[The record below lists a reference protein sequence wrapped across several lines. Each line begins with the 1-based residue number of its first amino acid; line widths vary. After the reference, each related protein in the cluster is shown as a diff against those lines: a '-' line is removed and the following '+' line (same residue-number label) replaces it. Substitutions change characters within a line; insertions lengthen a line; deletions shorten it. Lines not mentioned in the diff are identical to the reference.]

1 MTHDMTR
8 TLRRRTALMTL
19 GLAPL
24 ALAGCGDDKKP
35 KITGTQIPVLPE
47 TNGLDVAVDAPAV
60 TIPAPV
66 QLPAW
71 PQFFSGPAH
80 SPGNAAG
87 PSGLKAAWTA
97 GIGEAGGYRQPLQA
111 SPLIAD
117 GKVFC
122 MDANGNV
129 SAFSLSS
136 GSEIWKTY
144 TRPKHNSVTNIGGG
158 IAYASGTIYAS
169 TGYAELLSLDAG
181 SGNITWRQPLDFPA
195 RSAPTIA
202 AGIIAVVTQNDLLL
216 TFDAAAGTPGWRFIG
231 KVTDSPTSVAV
242 TGAPAFDSGIFVTG
256 FSSGTLAALDAQ
268 SGTPIWEQ
276 SFASSFG
283 QASPLDFSD
292 IVAAPVIAGGVVYA
306 IGLGKTMLAID
317 LRSGAK
323 VWERDTAG
331 DQTICA
337 AGGFVYVLNTAQI
350 LAAIHADDG
359 LVCWTQQ
366 MPNFLNMKKKK
377 KPTAWTGP
385 VMVNGS
391 LLLTNDRGE
400 LAFVDPTSGSITSTA
415 KLAAPA
421 DLSPIAAAGNLLL
434 LTRDATLTAYS

>member
-1 MTHDMTR
+1 MNEKMTR

-24 ALAGCGDDKKP
+24 GLAGCGDTKKA
-35 KITGTQIPVLPE
+35 KIIGTQIPVLPE
-47 TNGLDVAVDAPAV
+47 TNGLDVAVDAPPV
-60 TIPAPV
+60 TIPAPAI
-66 QLPAW
+66 LSSW
-71 PQFFSGPAH
+71 PQVFAGPAH
-80 SPGNAAG
+80 APGNAAG
-87 PSGLKAAWTA
+87 PAGLKPVWTA
-97 GIGEAGGYRQPLQA
+97 NIGQAGGYRQPLQA
-111 SPLIAD
+111 SPIVAE
-117 GKVFC
+117 GKVFT

-129 SAFSLSS
+129 TAFSLNS
-136 GSEIWKTY
+136 GAQIWRVY
-144 TRPKHNSVTNIGGG
+144 TRPKHTSVTNIGGG
-158 IAYASGTIYAS
+158 IAYDSGIIYAGTGYSELLAIDSAAGTIK
-169 TGYAELLSLDAG
+169 
-181 SGNITWRQPLDFPA
+181 WRQALDFPA

-202 AGIIAVVTQNDLLL
+202 AGIAAVVTQNDLLL
-216 TFDAAAGTPGWRFIG
+216 TFDATSGTPGWRFIG

-242 TGAPAFDSGIFVTG
+242 TGAPAYDSGIFVAG
-256 FSSGTLAALDAQ
+256 FSSGTLAALDAP

-276 SFASSFG
+276 SFSSSFG

-331 DQTICA
+331 NQTICA
-337 AGGFVYVLNTAQI
+337 AGGFVFVLNTAQI

-366 MPNFLNMKKKK
+366 LPGYMNEKKKK
-377 KPTAWTGP
+377 KPITWTGP
-385 VMVNGS
+385 VMVNS
-391 LLLTNDRGE
+391 ALLFTNDHAE
-400 LAFVDPTSGSITSTA
+400 LAFVDPATGAITSAT

-421 DLSPIAAAGNLLL
+421 DLPPIAAGGNLLV